1 MKAILLSAL
10 SFLAFLVVSC
20 SIPAGKGE
28 YTITANITGLPDG
41 MPVYLQSYGDAGIQ
55 NLDTAVAQ
63 AGKVEF
69 SGNLES
75 PEMRYMNLGGAR
87 KVINVFA
94 ENSKISVDANFD
106 DITGA
111 VVRGSAN
118 HDTFEAFRAYMKPF
132 DEQMEE
138 LTEAWT
144 AAGER
149 GDYDKLSEIEATYM
163 ELQGDQVS
171 AVKAFVADHS
181 ESFVTPFIVRRY
193 LAYDLDVE
201 ELDMVMNGLDKSL
214 NISGDYQFLANRV
227 ALLKKVAVGQPAVDF
242 SLADTTGTPLAL
254 SSFRGKYLLIDF
266 WASWCAPCRKENPNV
281 VRLYEEF
288 KPKGF
293 EILGVSFDTNR
304 EAWIQAIGVDG
315 LTWSQVSDL
324 QGWQSEA
331 GRLYAVNSIPHT
343 VLLDPEGVI
352 IAKNLR
358 GDALHNKLNEIF
370 STGSESM

>member
-1 MKAILLSAL
+1 MKAILLPVFSL
-10 SFLAFLVVSC
+10 LAFLISC
-20 SIPAGKGE
+20 SSPAGKGE
-28 YTITANITGLPDG
+28 YTITANIAGLPDG
-41 MPVYLQSYGDAGIQ
+41 MPVYLQSYGDAGLQ
-55 NLDTAVAQ
+55 NLDTTLAQ
-63 AGKVEF
+63 SGKVEF

-75 PEMRYMNLGGAR
+75 PEMLYMNLGGAR

-111 VVRGSAN
+111 VVRGSAS
-118 HDTFEAFRAYMKPF
+118 HDTFETFRAYMKPF

-163 ELQGDQVS
+163 ELQGDQVN
-171 AVKAFVADHS
+171 AVKSFVADHRK
-181 ESFVTPFIVRRY
+181 SFVAPFIIRRY
-193 LAYDLDVE
+193 LAYDLDIE
-201 ELDMVMNGLDKSL
+201 ELDQVMNGLDKSL
-214 NISGDYQFLANRV
+214 NISGDYQFLAGRV

-242 SLADTTGTPLAL
+242 SLSDTTGTPLAL

-266 WASWCAPCRKENPNV
+266 WASWCAPCRKENPSV

-331 GRLYAVNSIPHT
+331 GQLYAVNSIPHT

-358 GDALHNKLNEIF
+358 GDALYDRLSEIF
-370 STGSESM
+370 SAGPDSM